1 MKPMKWL
8 LRGGVLLLV
17 IAPFAL
23 GALSSAAAESPS
35 VIHWPAPQGVTGS
48 ADTKVFVEGEAVFVY
63 ETAVNNERAFTEYP
77 QLDQTPVALFD
88 FEGTVN
94 VKIHRQGIQSAIVR
108 PLSSGIEAKVADGV
122 VSFTLSEPAKLTIE
136 FDGQTRRALHLF
148 AGAPQAKI
156 PSPDDE
162 NVIYFGPGIHELPLV
177 RVRSGQSV
185 YLAGGAV
192 LRSKIVADK
201 CQDIRI
207 YGRGIIDGSTYDR
220 WTQRMVPISFNL
232 CKGIVIEGI
241 TILDP
246 AGWTVNTFACS
257 DVAIRD
263 VKIISARPNSDGFT
277 AQSCQNY
284 VAEDCF
290 VRSWDDSLV
299 VKNYGDGISHDIE
312 FRNMILWTD
321 LAQSCEIGYETRGPE
336 IYNVTFEN
344 ITVLHNFHKPVM
356 SIHNSDH
363 AYVHNILY
371 RNIVIEDA
379 QMGEGDATSDN
390 FLIDLTIAPSV
401 FTQSKERGRISD
413 IRFENITVLNGKFP
427 PSRFMGFDAEHAI
440 NGVEIEN
447 LTILG
452 QRILTPEDGRL
463 MILPYAD
470 NIFVQ

>member
-1 MKPMKWL
+1 MKPAKPMKWL
-8 LRGGVLLLV
+8 LRGGLLLLLT
-17 IAPFAL
+17 APFAL
-23 GALSSAAAESPS
+23 GAAADAPM
-35 VIHWPAPQGVTGS
+35 VVHWPAPEGIAAS
-48 ADTKVFVEGEAVFVY
+48 ADTKVYVEGEPIFVY
-63 ETAVNNERAFTEYP
+63 ETAVNNQRAFTEYP
-77 QLDQTPVALFD
+77 ELDQTPVALFD

-94 VKIHRQGIQSAIVR
+94 VQIHREGIQSAVIR
-108 PLSSGIEAKVADGV
+108 PLSLGIQAQVNDGAA
-122 VSFTLSEPAKLTIE
+122 SFTLSEPAMLTIE

-148 AGAPQAKI
+148 AGAPQEEA
-156 PSPDDE
+156 PSPEDE

-201 CQDIRI
+201 SQDIRI
-207 YGRGIIDGSTYDR
+207 YGRGIIDGSTYNR
-220 WTQRMVPISFNL
+220 WTQRMVPIDLNL
-232 CKGIVIEGI
+232 CKGVTIQGI

-257 DVAIRD
+257 DVMIRD

-284 VAEDCF
+284 VAQDCF

-299 VKNYGDGISHDIE
+299 VKNYGNGVSHDIE

-363 AYVHNILY
+363 AHVHHILY
-371 RNIVIEDA
+371 RNIVVEDA
-379 QMGEGDATSDN
+379 QMGQGDAANDS
-390 FLIDLTIAPSV
+390 FLMDLTVAPSV
-401 FTQSKERGRISD
+401 WTQSKERGRISD
-413 IRFENITVLNGKFP
+413 IRFENITVLDGKLP

-440 NGVEIEN
+440 DGVTIEN
-447 LTILG
+447 LSLLG
-452 QRILTPEDGRL
+452 QPILTPQDGRF
-463 MILPYAD
+463 MILPYAN